1 MNFVGFEEMRGQGA
15 PDLLFNQVFIE
26 PTVRRPPGRAPTPQR
41 DSFPDNNRT

>member
-26 PTVRRPPGRAPTPQR
+26 PNRPETAGSPTPQR